1 MVPGARPVHFSH
13 VRHRIGVILRR
24 VQATVAGIGSHQSL
38 LHMVEGREHSKC
50 VLSMSYMLDDII
62 SYFAGSNDIVP

>member
-50 VLSMSYMLDDII
+50 VLSMSYMLDDNTLSCAWI
-62 SYFAGSNDIVP
+62 SDIVP